1 MIKKG
6 KSRNKN
12 ISCSSCHCVDDK
24 KFNLGDNNKTGNINT
39 ISIFNNKFNL
49 SFFEMEE

>member
-1 MIKKG
+1 MIKKS